1 MTTTDRGE
9 REIREFEESEGSPLP
24 SDIAAALR
32 EFVDGVHSHSPL
44 LDCLWGELYG
54 AINANQWSGVITA
67 EYADRLRR
75 RYLFNYGD
83 KDGSD

>member
-9 REIREFEESEGSPLP
+9 RDIRDFERMEADQLP
-24 SDIAAALR
+24 PDIRKAID
-32 EFVDGVHSHSPL
+32 EFVEGVRSHSPL

-67 EYADRLRR
+67 EHADRLRR
-75 RYLFNYGD
+75 KYLFNYGD
-83 KDGSD
+83 NDGSD